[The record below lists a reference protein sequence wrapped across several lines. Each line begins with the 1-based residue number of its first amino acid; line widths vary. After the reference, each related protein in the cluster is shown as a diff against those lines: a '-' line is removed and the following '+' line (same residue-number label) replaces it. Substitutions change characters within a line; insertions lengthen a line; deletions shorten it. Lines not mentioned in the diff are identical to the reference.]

1 MINLA
6 LITLLMTRN
15 YCPLNF
21 VTFNTH
27 IEIAKNS
34 TKSSTVSRL
43 VFLVRSMMC
52 SSDTYITLFICGTV
66 RGKSCHISNKRIFSI
81 DYDYVNEI

>member
-1 MINLA
+1 MIDVA

-15 YCPLNF
+15 YCQLNF

-27 IEIAKNS
+27 IEIAKDSN
-34 TKSSTVSRL
+34 KSSTESRL
-43 VFLVRSMMC
+43 LFLVRSMMS
-52 SSDTYITLFICGTV
+52 SSDTFITLFICDTD
-66 RGKSCHISNKRIFSI
+66 RGKSCHISNNQIFSI